1 MDVEVEASLRFKSR
15 RNWGGMTSKSNADQS
30 PNDALAE
37 QVVNKLVEAGLI
49 SNTKVAE
56 IMPKVKAGT
65 ASSEDW
71 KLWIELGQA
80 KQPGGK
86 DGAG

>member
-1 MDVEVEASLRFKSR
+1 
-15 RNWGGMTSKSNADQS
+15 MTSKGNADQS

-37 QVVNKLVEAGLI
+37 LVVSKLAEAGLI
-49 SNTKVAE
+49 SKSKVEE

-71 KLWIELGQA
+71 KLWIDLSQA
-80 KQPGGK
+80 KQPKDK
-86 DGAG
+86 DGAS